1 MRYYHIQ
8 LSKIASSLYMII
20 FMWVKYRYKRLLMG
34 VDNSLEIFQHK
45 MNDLFHRFEFIRA
58 FIDGLLVVTK
68 GGWTYYVQNMELTIN
83 KLKEK
88 ILKFNIEKY
97 FFGQTEMEYLGFWV
111 THDGVKPIDK
121 RQKQ

>member
-45 MNDLFHRFEFIRA
+45 MNDLFHRLVFIREYLY
-58 FIDGLLVVTK
+58 GLLILTK
-68 GGWTYYVQNMELTIN
+68 G
-83 KLKEK
+83 
-88 ILKFNIEKY
+88 
-97 FFGQTEMEYLGFWV
+97 
-111 THDGVKPIDK
+111 D
-121 RQKQ
+121 